1 MIILIRYGR
10 LGHGLNSSERMPR
23 LVLGP
28 LAGVRVQM
36 IACGGACTACID
48 EAGQLWTWGSQCRSL
63 PRMAFDCN

>member
-28 LAGVRVQM
+28 LAGVRADDCMRRRVHGVHRRGRPVM
-36 IACGGACTACID
+36 DLGKSVSFIASDG
-48 EAGQLWTWGSQCRSL
+48 L
-63 PRMAFDCN
+63 